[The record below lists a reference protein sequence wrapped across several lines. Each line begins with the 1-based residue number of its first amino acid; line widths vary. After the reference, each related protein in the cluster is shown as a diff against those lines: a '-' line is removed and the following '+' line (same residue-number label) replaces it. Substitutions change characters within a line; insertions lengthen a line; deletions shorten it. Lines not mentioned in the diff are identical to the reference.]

1 MKKALF
7 IGRFQ
12 PFHLGHLSALT
23 QIAEGH
29 IIIGVGS
36 SQYSDMEKN
45 PFSFEERQNMI
56 TTVLPRNKKIYDI
69 LAIPDI
75 HDPDNW
81 VAHVETLVGKVD
93 VIYTGNDTTK
103 ILFEQAGYDVKTSE
117 YNIDISGTRL
127 RHFLK
132 NKNRVFRPHV
142 SSYSIIPA
150 TGTCGV
156 FSYRNIIFFLKS
168 ELF

>member
-23 QIAEGH
+23 QIAEEH

-45 PFSFEERQNMI
+45 PFSFEERQSMI
-56 TTVLPRNKKIYDI
+56 NATLPKDKKTYDI

-103 ILFEQAGYDVKTSE
+103 ALFEQADYDVKISK
-117 YNIDISGTRL
+117 YDIDISGTRL

-132 NKNRVFRPHV
+132 KNN
-142 SSYSIIPA
+142 SEYKKYIPA
-150 TGTCGV
+150 ENIDFVT
-156 FSYRNIIFFLKS
+156 SYYGQ
-168 ELF
+168 